1 MIDLSQHIRES
12 LQEKLRVACTLS
24 SFFNIYREYKK
35 ESRSSAMKSFIQ
47 NINTYSSDGGP
58 ADKEEWLSTSLS
70 SSVSLDIYKES
81 VGSKE
86 RVTVDIHAKPYDDM
100 KMCFYQ
106 QGKLASE
113 WAETGLNIYRWA
125 KENNNKTIN

>member
-12 LQEKLRVACTLS
+12 LQEKLRVSCTLS
-24 SFFNIYREYKK
+24 SFFTIYRESKK

-47 NINTYSSDGGP
+47 NINIYSDGGP

-86 RVTVDIHAKPYDDM
+86 RVTVDMHAKPYDDM

-106 QGKLASE
+106 QGKEASE
-113 WAETGLNIYRWA
+113 WAETGLKIYDWA
-125 KENNNKTIN
+125 RKNNNKTIN